1 MPVEQLAV
9 LRLTIIVVIFI
20 PTISLVRHVKL
31 YINWFIYMQLSHI
44 LIEISH
50 SSYK

>member
-9 LRLTIIVVIFI
+9 LRLTIIIVIFI
-20 PTISLVRHVKL
+20 ATISLVRHDKL
-31 YINWFIYMQLSHI
+31 YIHWFIYMQLSHI